1 MVPILL
7 PIVIVVIIR
16 VIVSTYDHNTGDR
29 RGGLAEEHDLPA
41 LCQDQQT
48 DPVVLDLCQGGT

>member
-1 MVPILL
+1 MVVILL
-7 PIVIVVIIR
+7 PIGIVVIIR
-16 VIVSTYDHNTGDR
+16 AIVSTHDHNTGDR

-41 LCQDQQT
+41 LRQDQQT